1 MPSAPV
7 QAVPARTSP
16 VAVKQSRTYSGSV
29 STLIAAPYRV
39 ACTVSLG
46 GHAYPL
52 WFESDEPLTLNGN
65 ALTAFRLLPAML
77 AGEDVTIEGADT
89 LLIEN
94 LPEIAAIY
102 RRFVPQSRDIRFDF
116 LQPQRTSRSSTRTA
130 AFFSGGIDSL
140 YVLASRMQSITDLVM
155 VHGFDI
161 PYRDELSF
169 AAARAN
175 AEAVALAHGKRL
187 IVVRTNLR
195 EDDGAIFGQT
205 GATWAMYHGAAIAG
219 VAHLL
224 GPRRVL
230 IGSSYDYATIHPWG
244 SHPLLDPLW
253 STGATSFEHVGTALR
268 RVDKVAEIARLHP
281 TLLDDLR
288 VCWQPNAAGT
298 NCGTCEKCMRSIANL
313 AAVGATERC
322 RTLPRELSP
331 DVIRRLP
338 LTRGAALFWAEMED
352 APRLSPAVRAA
363 IRATL
368 HNERF
373 GLTPWNGTLKSGL
386 LRLRDYGRALTA
398 PLHAL

>member
-1 MPSAPV
+1 M
-7 QAVPARTSP
+7 
-16 VAVKQSRTYSGSV
+16 
-29 STLIAAPYRV
+29 STLTAAPYRV

-52 WFESDEPLTLNGN
+52 WFESDESLTMTGD
-65 ALTAFRLLPAML
+65 ALTAFRLLPSMV
-77 AGEDVTIEGADT
+77 AGEDMTIDGDDT
-89 LLIEN
+89 RLLES

-102 RRFVPQSRDIRFDF
+102 RRFVAETRDIRFDIR
-116 LQPQRTSRSSTRTA
+116 QPQPTSRSSTRTA

-140 YVLASRMQSITDLVM
+140 YVLASRMPSITDLVM

-161 PYRDELSF
+161 PYRDEVSF
-169 AAARAN
+169 ATARAN
-175 AEAVALAHGKRL
+175 AEAVAAAYGKRL

-195 EDDGAIFGQT
+195 EDEGAVFGQT

-224 GPRRVL
+224 GFGRAL

-253 STGATSFEHVGTALR
+253 STGATAIEHVGTALR
-268 RVDKVAEIARLHP
+268 RVDKVAEIARLQP
-281 TLLDDLR
+281 ALLDDLR
-288 VCWQPNAAGT
+288 VCWQPNAAGA
-298 NCGTCEKCMRSIANL
+298 NCGTCEKCLRTMANL
-313 AAVGATERC
+313 AAVGATDLC
-322 RTLPRELSP
+322 RTLPPELSA
-331 DVIRRLP
+331 DAIRRLP
-338 LTRGAALFWAEMED
+338 LTHGAALFWAEMED
-352 APRLSPAVRAA
+352 AQRLSPAVRAA

-386 LRLRDYGRALTA
+386 WRLRDYGRAFTA